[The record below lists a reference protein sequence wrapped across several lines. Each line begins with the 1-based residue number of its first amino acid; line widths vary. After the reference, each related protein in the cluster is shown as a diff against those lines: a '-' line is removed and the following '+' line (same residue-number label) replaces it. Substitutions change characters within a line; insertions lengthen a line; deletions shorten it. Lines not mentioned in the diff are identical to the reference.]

1 VLPSNK
7 VKRVAVEAAT
17 SFGWHK
23 YTGFEGKIISI
34 DTFGESAPANLIFEK
49 HGFTTNNVV
58 SAAKSLLK

>member
-34 DTFGESAPANLIFEK
+34 DTFGESAPADVIFKK
-49 HGFTTNNVV
+49 HGFTTDNVV
-58 SAAKSLLK
+58 KAAKGIL